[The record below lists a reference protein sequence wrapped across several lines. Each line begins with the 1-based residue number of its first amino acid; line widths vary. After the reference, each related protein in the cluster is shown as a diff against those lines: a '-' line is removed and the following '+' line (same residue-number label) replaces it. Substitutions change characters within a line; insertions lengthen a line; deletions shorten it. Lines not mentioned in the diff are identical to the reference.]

1 MPAMFRIVDT
11 ESPLHS
17 KPAAL
22 NAREL
27 AAMRVILQSA
37 GRYAIPDD
45 GEMDGTAF
53 NFEHNANAVPIASF
67 ASTLDDREDILAIIE
82 EAQFLGRA
90 IRVSRASINDEP
102 QLQVSPNIALSPPI
116 AVTFEQA
123 ERVLECLGFD
133 VGEVRSIPLAM
144 VREKLHE
151 PASSFRFDRCK
162 LSYIFDYLVRL
173 CDTDCGDQIPHLA
186 WA

>member
-17 KPAAL
+17 KPATL

-27 AAMRVILQSA
+27 AALRVILQST
-37 GRYAIPDD
+37 GRYAMPDD
-45 GEMDGTAF
+45 GETDGTAF
-53 NFEHNANAVPIASF
+53 NFEHNANAVPIATF
-67 ASTLDDREDILAIIE
+67 ASVLGDREDILAIIE

-90 IRVSRASINDEP
+90 IRVSRASTSHEP
-102 QLQVSPNIALSPPI
+102 QLQVSPYIALSPPI

-123 ERVLECLGFD
+123 DRVLECLGFEA
-133 VGEVRSIPLAM
+133 GEVPSIPLAT
-144 VREKLHE
+144 VRQKLHD
-151 PASSFRFDRCK
+151 PATSYRFDRCK
-162 LSYIFDYLVRL
+162 LSHIFDYLVRF
-173 CDTDCGDQIPHLA
+173 CDTDCGDQLPHLA